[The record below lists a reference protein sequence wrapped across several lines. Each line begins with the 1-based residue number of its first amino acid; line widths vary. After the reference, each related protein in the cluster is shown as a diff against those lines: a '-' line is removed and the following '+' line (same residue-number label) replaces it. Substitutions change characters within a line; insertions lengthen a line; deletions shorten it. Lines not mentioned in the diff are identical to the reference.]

1 MPAPEQLDLFVHSP
15 DLMLRN
21 DVIHALEQR
30 APVAARRALQALAQ
44 AFPGDAALASL
55 DCLTG
60 VLETPHPEPLQS
72 HREVAAARQALEQD
86 ITRCAREALGPGAPT
101 WLRPLWAALAERG
114 TKLPF
119 QADQAQHHS
128 AALWLQG
135 GYWTEAALAVEGIA
149 SWRRI
154 PAPLAWMAQ
163 ALCQQ
168 DRLDDAWPLLAEL
181 AWMAPL
187 ALHELLSR
195 LDDPLLRR
203 LRKAFDANFEGTSTP
218 TDLAWFPAWL
228 LVHRSAL
235 AARLGLAQRGQHT
248 GPEQGLR
255 LLLELLGLERQGRHH
270 ELTAMRSKLRDLHPA
285 LYAQYMAT
293 R

>member
-1 MPAPEQLDLFVHSP
+1 MPPPEQLDLFVHSP

-30 APVAARRALQALAQ
+30 CAGAARSALQALAQ
-44 AFPGDAALASL
+44 AFPEDAALAWL
-55 DCLTG
+55 ECLTA
-60 VLETPHPEPLQS
+60 VLEAAHPPPLQN
-72 HREVAAARQALEQD
+72 HREVANARQALENT
-86 ITRCAREALGPGAPT
+86 IVPCARHALGPSSTA
-101 WLRPLWAALAERG
+101 WLRPLWAALAQRS

-119 QADQAQHHS
+119 QADEAAHHS

-135 GYWTEAALAVEGIA
+135 GYWHEAAQAIEGIE

-154 PAPLAWMAQ
+154 PTPLSWMAQ

-187 ALHELLSR
+187 ALDELLNQ
-195 LDDPLLRR
+195 LHDPLLRR
-203 LRKAFDANFEGTSTP
+203 LRKQFDASFEGSGTLA
-218 TDLAWFPAWL
+218 DLAWLPAWL
-228 LVHRSAL
+228 LVHRPAL
-235 AARLGLAQRGQHT
+235 AGRLELAQRGQHSR
-248 GPEQGLR
+248 PEQGMRR
-255 LLLELLGLERQGRHH
+255 LVELLGLERQGRHH
-270 ELTAMRSKLRDLHPA
+270 ELTALRRQLRDLHPA
-285 LYAQYMAT
+285 LYANYMAT

>member
-1 MPAPEQLDLFVHSP
+1 MLPPEQLDLFVHSP

-30 APVAARRALQALAQ
+30 AAGAARRALQALAQ
-44 AFPGDAALASL
+44 AFPDDAALASL
-55 DCLTG
+55 ECLTA
-60 VLETPHPEPLQS
+60 VLETAQPPPLQRHS
-72 HREVAAARQALEQD
+72 EAVAARQALENT
-86 ITRCAREALGPGAPT
+86 IAPCAREALGTGAPA
-101 WLRPLWAALAERG
+101 WLRPLWAGLAQRG
-114 TKLPF
+114 AKLPF
-119 QADQAQHHS
+119 KADEARHHS

-135 GYWTEAALAVEGIA
+135 GYWQEAEQATARIE

-154 PAPLAWMAQ
+154 PAPLSWMAQ

-168 DRLDDAWPLLAEL
+168 DRLDEAWPLLAEL

-187 ALHELLSR
+187 GLHGLLGR

-203 LRKAFDANFEGTSTP
+203 LRKAFDARFEGEGSP
-218 TDLAWFPAWL
+218 ADLAWFPAWL
-228 LVHRSAL
+228 LVHSPAL
-235 AARLGLAQRGQHT
+235 AGRLALAERGQHSR
-248 GPEQGLR
+248 PEQAMR

-270 ELTAMRSKLRDLHPA
+270 EITALRSKLRDLHPA
-285 LYAQYMAT
+285 LYSHYMDT